1 MRGAGTVHHIAWGT
15 TAADHPRWHR
25 RLRDAGV
32 HVTDVIDRYYFRSV
46 YFREPSGILYE
57 IADDAPGFTRDTPL
71 AELGSR
77 VILPAWLEPRR
88 EEIVAGLTPLPDPRA
103 LTG

>member
-1 MRGAGTVHHIAWGT
+1 M
-15 TAADHPRWHR
+15 
-25 RLRDAGV
+25 
-32 HVTDVIDRYYFRSV
+32 TDVIDRYYFHSV

-88 EEIVAGLTPLPDPRA
+88 AEIVAGLTPLPDPRA